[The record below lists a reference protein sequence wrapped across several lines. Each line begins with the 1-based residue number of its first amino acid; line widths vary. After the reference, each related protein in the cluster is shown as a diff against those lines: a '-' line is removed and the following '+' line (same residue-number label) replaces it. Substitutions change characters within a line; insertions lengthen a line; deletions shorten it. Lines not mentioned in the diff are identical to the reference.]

1 MLMALMERYIG
12 TYFSAESAAS
22 YIDAQGIINAA
33 NSIKTELDEF
43 SNLSEDVKKA
53 GSDLNP
59 NTLLFDGEDFSP
71 VVDDIAAS
79 ITQNYT
85 SMVAN
90 LDQIIT
96 AAEGVYNSKQ
106 EELNQI
112 ARYRDLQEINR
123 RAAMRSSGN

>member
-12 TYFSAESAAS
+12 TYVSAESAAN

-43 SNLSEDVKKA
+43 SNLSADVKKA

-96 AAEGVYNSKQ
+96 AAESVYNSKQ